1 MLIHWPACSKFNSH
15 ILHFKKVVY
24 NFKSV
29 LIIEQSFPN
38 LKRSWRNGPLAN
50 WAKLGLTFPLECL
63 GWNPGCLPDCNSLLM
78 QTQAGKQVTAQ
89 WVGSW
94 QYTWETWTEF
104 LAPGFGL
111 AQSQQL
117 QALGSEPTDVGLS
130 PTLSLSLTFS
140 LLLKINEEIFF
151 LQVVSK
157 KITHWGH
164 LFP

>member
-50 WAKLGLTFPLECL
+50 WAKPGLTFPLECL

-111 AQSQQL
+111 APVPATAGTWEWTNGRRSQSNSVPVSHFFSASKNKWGNL
-117 QALGSEPTDVGLS
+117 F
-130 PTLSLSLTFS
+130 LTS
-140 LLLKINEEIFF
+140 CE
-151 LQVVSK
+151 
-157 KITHWGH
+157 
-164 LFP
+164 